1 MYFTTTITTSYS
13 VLNNIKVVLIANAST
28 AITVTLPDPAKY
40 RNREITLT
48 RFSSS
53 DTANITVN
61 TVTGNV
67 ENPANNTLVSSFA
80 FGSAVKSLTY
90 ISDSIAW
97 HIISS
102 NITALEAD
110 VADLTTLSGVASN
123 ATTLGTFTGTTIPD
137 SSTVKAALQSLE
149 TALEANTGA
158 SPLEN
163 EIRVV
168 SVNTTLSTTTD
179 GTVVFDTAGTVATLP
194 SPTNKKQLVVKNV
207 STGNITVT
215 GHIDGNAAQT
225 FTIASLESFRFHSS
239 NSSWYLIA

>member
-102 NITALEAD
+102 NITAS
-110 VADLTTLSGVASN
+110 TTLYK
-123 ATTLGTFTGTTIPD
+123 GTSTQSATGTATSYTIPHGVGTAPTFA
-137 SSTVKAALQSLE
+137 TVQAMSDDASLIK
-149 TALEANTGA
+149 
-158 SPLEN
+158 S
-163 EIRVV
+163 IIY
-168 SVNTTLSTTTD
+168 D
-179 GTVVFDTAGTVATLP
+179 GT
-194 SPTNKKQLVVKNV
+194 
-207 STGNITVT
+207 NITVNYDVAPPS
-215 GHIDGNAAQT
+215 G
-225 FTIASLESFRFHSS
+225 SS
-239 NSSWYLIA
+239 NLVFNWLAI